1 MEDKII
7 LLPFDEA
14 LDRYNKSEN
23 MEYGS
28 ILGLDRYDWNNIYQY
43 SKTNNAK
50 LIDIDGNL
58 YINFGYY
65 TFWVPAVCI
74 DFEKSDITDIN
85 LFVNLINIL
94 R

>member
-14 LDRYNKSEN
+14 LNSYNKSEN

-58 YINFGYY
+58 CINFGYY
-65 TFWVPAVCI
+65 TFWVPVVCI
-74 DFEKSDITDIN
+74 DFKKSYIKSDR
-85 LFVNLINIL
+85 LIFLLSNFTG
-94 R
+94 